1 VANTAQAGR
10 RSLALN
16 DKLFFR
22 LSRLSDL
29 SLLLSARVRVM
40 NIKTTDVEDYSV
52 ISHHLVLVFVS
63 PLRESTLLGVD
74 GNYLL

>member
-16 DKLFFR
+16 HKLFYR

-29 SLLLSARVRVM
+29 LLLLSARVRVM